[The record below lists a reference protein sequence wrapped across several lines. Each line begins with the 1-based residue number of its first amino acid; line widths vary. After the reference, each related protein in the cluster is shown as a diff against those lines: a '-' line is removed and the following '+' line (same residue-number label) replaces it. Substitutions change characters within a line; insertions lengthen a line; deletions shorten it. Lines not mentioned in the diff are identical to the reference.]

1 MGIQEVVN
9 QNVVATLL
17 LNGLVLEQF
26 LVNRRADAHV
36 LLGKRADMSIDVVG
50 VL

>member
-9 QNVVATLL
+9 QHIVATLL
-17 LNGLVLEQF
+17 LDGLILEQF
-26 LVNRRADAHV
+26 LVGRRANTHV
-36 LLGKRADMSIDVVG
+36 LLGKRADMSIDVMG